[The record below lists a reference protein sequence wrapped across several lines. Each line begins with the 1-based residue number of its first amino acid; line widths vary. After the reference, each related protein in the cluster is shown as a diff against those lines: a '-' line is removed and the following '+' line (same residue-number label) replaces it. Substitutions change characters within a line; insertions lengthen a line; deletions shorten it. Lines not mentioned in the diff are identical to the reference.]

1 MTHYMKLAPQ
11 PFAKVKSG
19 TKTIEMRLNDEKRR
33 EVRTADKIIF
43 TQTVTG
49 ERINA
54 EVTALYPFEDFESL
68 YEMFPPEALGYGKEE
83 TPSPE
88 DMKKYYTEEQ
98 RRKYGVL
105 GIGIKIKNEL

>member
-1 MTHYMKLAPQ
+1 MKLAPQ
-11 PFAKVKSG
+11 PFEKVRSG

-33 EVRTADKIIF
+33 KVCTGDEIIF

-68 YEMFPPEALGYGKEE
+68 YAVFPPEALGYGKDE

-88 DMKKYYTEEQ
+88 DMNKYYKEEQ
-98 RRKYGVL
+98 RKKYGVL
-105 GIGIKIKNEL
+105 GIGIKIKYEL